1 MEHERSLGLIM
12 IDNAR
17 ELGGYKTRDGRQIK
31 HGLLLRTAKLSN
43 ATAGDI
49 EKLVNEYRLGT
60 IIDFRMGAEAAA
72 EPDPEIEG
80 VERYNISI
88 MNEMELRK
96 QREMMDIDP
105 GDLMKDPIKGFKTA
119 LELKIVSDEMYIN
132 FLDNEAGKKGFSEF
146 FRLLLNEAPDR
157 AVLWHCTSGKDRTGL
172 AAVLLMTALGV
183 DRETCMADFLLTNE
197 FNKDKIAQTR
207 VFLDIALKP
216 EDKHLLND
224 MLVVL
229 DGVNE
234 SFMEKAIDFMDSK
247 YGSVMGYINN
257 ELHITDSEI
266 AKLKEKYLI

>member
-1 MEHERSLGLIM
+1 MEHERSLGLTM
-12 IDNAR
+12 VDNAR
-17 ELGGYKTRDGRQIK
+17 ELGGYMTRDGRQIK
-31 HGLLLRTAKLSN
+31 RGLLLRTAKLSN

-49 EKLVNEYRLGT
+49 DKLVNEYRLHT

-80 VERYNISI
+80 TERHNISI
-88 MNEMELRK
+88 MNEMELKK
-96 QREMMDIDP
+96 QREMMDMDP

-132 FLDNEAGKKGFSEF
+132 FLDNEAGKKGFEEF
-146 FRLLLNEAPDR
+146 FRLLLDESPDR

-183 DRETCMADFLLTNE
+183 DREVCMEDFLLTNE

-207 VFLDIALKP
+207 MFLNLALKP

-234 SFMEKAIDFMDSK
+234 RFMEKAIDFMDNK
-247 YGSVMGYINN
+247 YGSVMDYINN

-266 AKLKEKYLI
+266 EELKEKYLI

>member
-1 MEHERSLGLIM
+1 MEHERALGLIM
-12 IDNAR
+12 VDNAR
-17 ELGGYKTRDGRQIK
+17 ELGGYRTRDGRRIK

-49 EKLVNEYRLGT
+49 DKLVNEYRLHT
-60 IIDFRMGAEAAA
+60 IIDFRMSAEAAA
-72 EPDPEIEG
+72 EPDPKIEG
-80 VERYNISI
+80 TERHNISI

-96 QREMMDIDP
+96 QREMMDMDP

-132 FLDNEAGKKGFSEF
+132 FLDNEAGKKGFEEF
-146 FRLLLNEAPDR
+146 FRLLLDESPDR

-172 AAVLLMTALGV
+172 AAVLLMSALGV
-183 DRETCMADFLLTNE
+183 DREVCMEDFLLTNE
-197 FNKDKIAQTR
+197 FNKDKIDQTR
-207 VFLDIALKP
+207 MFLNIALKP

-234 SFMEKAIDFMDSK
+234 RFMEKAIDFMDQK

-266 AKLKEKYLI
+266 EELKEKYLI